1 MKRSLLNCWPLIL
14 LYALLGAFVVGLA
27 GACHSERPAV
37 VTPAASVPAIAA
49 ATPPVRA
56 ATMPVVVP
64 VVIATP
70 ATAPTVVPVKTPPT
84 TATTSPATAPVTPV
98 AIPTSSLEF
107 FVSPAAGND
116 AAPGNKAF
124 PLNTISEAFQ
134 RLAGKTGSVELL
146 AGTYH
151 LAATIAIP
159 DNVSLDAAD
168 GVGTVVVT
176 GDNRLATLLK
186 AGRNSHITRISF
198 QHANPATLQAG
209 VEAAS
214 GAVFEDDDFSSSAE
228 SGLNIYKSD
237 GVIVRRCTARSNGR
251 EGIKSGLATNLLLED
266 CTIEHNNAANFSAGG
281 EAGGGKH
288 AKGNSIIVRRCTYRA
303 NNGIGLWFDIDNK
316 NITVDGCTFED
327 QQYTAAAV
335 ATDPKAD
342 PQHYMGIGLM
352 VEISPGPATVK
363 NCTFARNYC
372 AVQIGESSNISIT
385 GCTISGPRE
394 YIDLR
399 ELPGRT
405 YEAGLPA
412 SVGNITLAGN
422 QWLNG
427 SFLSTSVAGGE
438 FAARGIRGSGN
449 VITGSPAGYIGAG
462 KPAIATAAALQ
473 KLTGV
478 GVTAGVVSPAASPV
492 PVTQPTPA
500 PTSKPTTVPAPASA
514 SGQDDGGWT
523 VPPVALHT
531 YYIDGS
537 NGDDRAAGTQ
547 AAPWK
552 TTAPALREIV
562 PGDAILFHTGSTN
575 APFSGWLSTSGIH
588 VGAYGPL
595 TASPDSRP
603 IIQCANGAV
612 GVHLSGANHCLLTDL
627 RFVGDNSATGAP
639 TKGIIVGGDGNRIE
653 GCAITGF
660 FQGLVVTAGD
670 GTIAYRCNISHN
682 YKIAGNGHAVGVYY
696 FGDNTHTQLVQCV
709 IDGNGW
715 DGKNPATADEFQHGV
730 YGNDGGAT
738 TAHPLNPAD
747 LIGSIVANN
756 GGNGYM
762 GRAGGTLDNDL
773 FIDNGIHGQN
783 GMTGGATG
791 EIKNCVVTGAPD
803 APARDQQRGDGLFLD
818 SLNGSMHDNLVL
830 HSRGAAGSA
839 LGIASVA
846 QNLLDMGTGTA
857 SIYGNKVIDWSGV
870 GIAFQDKRAAVDFRD
885 NAIAINRTPGNFNFA
900 ANYRVAPSAIH
911 AARNSYSADGQF
923 RINSGPIFTP
933 VQWMGLIGE
942 TGGSAAAA
950 TDSPV
955 SIEAYA
961 ASVGVAGAQAFL
973 ARAEAN
979 CRANWDAR
987 FTALKAND
995 YFRNGVAGA
1004 ATQPSH

>member
-791 EIKNCVVTGAPD
+791 EIKNCVVTGALMRLPEISSG
-803 APARDQQRGDGLFLD
+803 AMGCSWTRSTARCTTTWCCTRAGRRVRRWGLPAWRRIFWIWGLARRVFTATRSSTGRAWASRFRTSGRRWIFVTTRSRSTGRRGISTSRRTTGLRLRR
-818 SLNGSMHDNLVL
+818 SM
-830 HSRGAAGSA
+830 RC
-839 LGIASVA
+839 
-846 QNLLDMGTGTA
+846 
-857 SIYGNKVIDWSGV
+857 
-870 GIAFQDKRAAVDFRD
+870 
-885 NAIAINRTPGNFNFA
+885 
-900 ANYRVAPSAIH
+900 
-911 AARNSYSADGQF
+911 NSYSADGQF